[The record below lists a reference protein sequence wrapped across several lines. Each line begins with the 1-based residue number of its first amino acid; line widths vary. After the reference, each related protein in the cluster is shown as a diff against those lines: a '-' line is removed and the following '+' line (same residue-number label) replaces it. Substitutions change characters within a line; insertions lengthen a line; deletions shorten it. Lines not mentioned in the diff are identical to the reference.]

1 MSEKATEIANLLSP
15 TVESLGL
22 ELLGV
27 EYLPAPGGATLR
39 LYIDVPLA
47 EQPERV
53 INVDDCERVSREV
66 SAQLDVED
74 PISGNYTLEVSSPG
88 VDRPLFTLEQFAR
101 HAGESAKI
109 VLKLAQDGRR
119 RFQGPI
125 LRIDAEAG
133 AVVFA
138 VDGKDVQI
146 AFDNIDKA
154 RILPDWVALG
164 LAPQKPNKP
173 GPKKPGHEKKKPS
186 TSRRLASRARSDEMS
201 KELLLVVDAVANE
214 KGVPREVIFDAI
226 EAALASAAKK
236 RYPDQDV
243 LARVTIDH
251 KDGNYETYRRWE
263 VVADDVVMESPDRQV
278 RLMDA
283 IEEADGV
290 DVGDYIE
297 EQIENPDF
305 GRIAAQAAKQVIV
318 QRVREAE
325 RQQVVDAWNDR
336 VGELIT
342 GVVKRAERGN
352 IFVDLGGNAEAFI
365 PKDKGIP
372 RDVLRPGD
380 RVRGYLAE
388 VRSEPRGPQLFI
400 SRAAPEFMIELFKL
414 EVPEVGQGL
423 VEIKACARD
432 PGDRAK
438 IAVIAH
444 DTRTDPIGACIG
456 MRGSRVQAVSNELN
470 GERVDI
476 VLWNE
481 NPANFVINA
490 MAPAEVQSIIVDED
504 KHSMDL
510 AVAEDRLAQ
519 AIGKGGQ
526 NVRLA
531 SRLTGWQLNVMT
543 ADQVAAKSEAE
554 QAAARQLFMDRLEV
568 DEEISAILVSEGFST
583 VEEIAYV
590 PVGELLAVE
599 GFDEDIV
606 EELRA
611 RARDALL
618 NAALAEEEGLEGT
631 QPTEDLLALE
641 GMDEETAF
649 ALAEHGVRTSEDL
662 SDLAA
667 DEIVDF
673 GIEGLTQERAAALI
687 LAARAEEIARLERG
701 E

>member
-1 MSEKATEIANLLSP
+1 
-15 TVESLGL
+15 
-22 ELLGV
+22 
-27 EYLPAPGGATLR
+27 
-39 LYIDVPLA
+39 
-47 EQPERV
+47 
-53 INVDDCERVSREV
+53 
-66 SAQLDVED
+66 
-74 PISGNYTLEVSSPG
+74 
-88 VDRPLFTLEQFAR
+88 
-101 HAGESAKI
+101 
-109 VLKLAQDGRR
+109 
-119 RFQGPI
+119 
-125 LRIDAEAG
+125 
-133 AVVFA
+133 
-138 VDGKDVQI
+138 
-146 AFDNIDKA
+146 
-154 RILPDWVALG
+154 
-164 LAPQKPNKP
+164 
-173 GPKKPGHEKKKPS
+173 
-186 TSRRLASRARSDEMS
+186 
-201 KELLLVVDAVANE
+201 
-214 KGVPREVIFDAI
+214 
-226 EAALASAAKK
+226 
-236 RYPDQDV
+236 
-243 LARVTIDH
+243 
-251 KDGNYETYRRWE
+251 
-263 VVADDVVMESPDRQV
+263 
-278 RLMDA
+278 
-283 IEEADGV
+283 
-290 DVGDYIE
+290 
-297 EQIENPDF
+297 
-305 GRIAAQAAKQVIV
+305 
-318 QRVREAE
+318 
-325 RQQVVDAWNDR
+325 
-336 VGELIT
+336 
-342 GVVKRAERGN
+342 
-352 IFVDLGGNAEAFI
+352 
-365 PKDKGIP
+365 
-372 RDVLRPGD
+372 
-380 RVRGYLAE
+380 
-388 VRSEPRGPQLFI
+388 
-400 SRAAPEFMIELFKL
+400 MIELFKL

-444 DTRTDPIGACIG
+444 DARTDPIGACIG

-568 DEEISAILVSEGFST
+568 DEEISAILVSEGFNT

-673 GIEGLTQERAAALI
+673 GIEGMTQERAAALI

>member
-1 MSEKATEIANLLSP
+1 
-15 TVESLGL
+15 
-22 ELLGV
+22 
-27 EYLPAPGGATLR
+27 
-39 LYIDVPLA
+39 
-47 EQPERV
+47 
-53 INVDDCERVSREV
+53 
-66 SAQLDVED
+66 
-74 PISGNYTLEVSSPG
+74 
-88 VDRPLFTLEQFAR
+88 
-101 HAGESAKI
+101 
-109 VLKLAQDGRR
+109 
-119 RFQGPI
+119 
-125 LRIDAEAG
+125 
-133 AVVFA
+133 
-138 VDGKDVQI
+138 
-146 AFDNIDKA
+146 
-154 RILPDWVALG
+154 
-164 LAPQKPNKP
+164 
-173 GPKKPGHEKKKPS
+173 
-186 TSRRLASRARSDEMS
+186 MS
-201 KELLLVVDAVANE
+201 KELLLVVDAVAAE
-214 KGVPREVIFDAI
+214 KGVPESVILEAI
-226 EAALASAAKK
+226 EAALASAGKK
-236 RYPDQDV
+236 RYAEQDV
-243 LARVTIDH
+243 LVRVQIDP

-263 VVADDVVMESPDRQV
+263 VVADDVVMESPDRQI

-283 IEEADGV
+283 V
-290 DVGDYIE
+290 DESEGAEVGDYIE

-325 RQQVVDAWNDR
+325 RAQVVDGWKDR
-336 VGELIT
+336 VGELVT
-342 GVVKRAERGN
+342 GIVKRAERGN

-372 RDVLRPGD
+372 RDVLRAGD

-438 IAVIAH
+438 IAVLAH
-444 DTRTDPIGACIG
+444 DHRTDPIGACIG

-476 VLWNE
+476 ILWSDNS
-481 NPANFVINA
+481 AQFVINA
-490 MAPAEVQSIIVDED
+490 MAPAEVQSIIVDEE

-543 ADQVAAKSEAE
+543 QDQVTAKSEAE
-554 QAAARQLFMDRLEV
+554 QDAARVLFQEKLEV
-568 DEEISAILVSEGFST
+568 DEEIAGILVAEGFST

-590 PVGELLAVE
+590 PSAELLNVE

-618 NAALAEEEGLEGT
+618 TEALAAEEGVEEN
-631 QPTEDLLALE
+631 PPSEELLGLD
-641 GMDEETAF
+641 GMDDATAF
-649 ALAEHGVRTSEDL
+649 ALADRGVKTLDDL
-662 SDLAA
+662 GDLAV
-667 DEIVDF
+667 DELIDID
-673 GIEGLTQERAAALI
+673 GMTEERASQLI
-687 LAARAEEIARLERG
+687 MAARAPMIARLEKG
-701 E
+701 G

>member
-1 MSEKATEIANLLSP
+1 
-15 TVESLGL
+15 
-22 ELLGV
+22 
-27 EYLPAPGGATLR
+27 
-39 LYIDVPLA
+39 
-47 EQPERV
+47 
-53 INVDDCERVSREV
+53 
-66 SAQLDVED
+66 
-74 PISGNYTLEVSSPG
+74 
-88 VDRPLFTLEQFAR
+88 
-101 HAGESAKI
+101 
-109 VLKLAQDGRR
+109 
-119 RFQGPI
+119 
-125 LRIDAEAG
+125 
-133 AVVFA
+133 
-138 VDGKDVQI
+138 
-146 AFDNIDKA
+146 
-154 RILPDWVALG
+154 
-164 LAPQKPNKP
+164 
-173 GPKKPGHEKKKPS
+173 
-186 TSRRLASRARSDEMS
+186 MS

-214 KGVPREVIFDAI
+214 KGVPESVIFEAI

-236 RYPDQDV
+236 RYHDQDV
-243 LARVTIDH
+243 LVRVQIDP

-283 IEEADGV
+283 V
-290 DVGDYIE
+290 DESEGAEVGDYIE

-325 RQQVVDAWNDR
+325 RAQVVDQWKDR
-336 VGELIT
+336 VGELVT
-342 GVVKRAERGN
+342 GIVKRVERGN
-352 IFVDLGGNAEAFI
+352 IYVDLGGNAEAFI

-372 RDVLRPGD
+372 RDVLRAGD
-380 RVRGYLAE
+380 RVRGYLYD
-388 VRSEPRGPQLFI
+388 VRTEPRGPQLFI

-438 IAVIAH
+438 IAVVAY
-444 DTRTDPIGACIG
+444 DTSTDPIGACIG

-476 VLWNE
+476 VLWSD
-481 NPANFVINA
+481 NPPQFVINA
-490 MAPAEVQSIIVDED
+490 MAPAEVQSIIVDEE

-510 AVAEDRLAQ
+510 AVAEDKLAQ

-543 ADQVAAKSEAE
+543 QDQVTAKSESE
-554 QAAARQLFMDRLEV
+554 QAAARQLFMDKLEV
-568 DEEISAILVSEGFST
+568 DEEIAGILVSEGFTT

-618 NAALAEEEGLEGT
+618 NEALAVEEDM
-631 QPTEDLLALE
+631 EDHKPSEELLALE

-649 ALAEHGVRTSEDL
+649 ALAGHGVRTVDDL
-662 SDLAA
+662 GEFGA
-667 DEIVDF
+667 DEVAEF
-673 GIEGLTQERAAALI
+673 GIEGLDEERAATLI
-687 LAARAEEIARLERG
+687 LAARAEEIARLEREG
-701 E
+701 

>member
-1 MSEKATEIANLLSP
+1 M
-15 TVESLGL
+15 
-22 ELLGV
+22 
-27 EYLPAPGGATLR
+27 
-39 LYIDVPLA
+39 
-47 EQPERV
+47 
-53 INVDDCERVSREV
+53 
-66 SAQLDVED
+66 
-74 PISGNYTLEVSSPG
+74 
-88 VDRPLFTLEQFAR
+88 
-101 HAGESAKI
+101 
-109 VLKLAQDGRR
+109 
-119 RFQGPI
+119 
-125 LRIDAEAG
+125 
-133 AVVFA
+133 
-138 VDGKDVQI
+138 
-146 AFDNIDKA
+146 
-154 RILPDWVALG
+154 
-164 LAPQKPNKP
+164 
-173 GPKKPGHEKKKPS
+173 
-186 TSRRLASRARSDEMS
+186 
-201 KELLLVVDAVANE
+201 DAVANE
-214 KGVPREVIFDAI
+214 KGVPRDVIFDAL

-236 RYPDQDV
+236 RYLDQDV
-243 LARVTIDH
+243 VARVAIDR
-251 KDGNYETYRRWE
+251 KDGSYETFRRWE
-263 VVADDVVMESPDRQV
+263 VVADDVVMESPDRQI

-283 IEEADGV
+283 IDEADGV
-290 DVGDYIE
+290 EVGDWIE
-297 EQIENPDF
+297 EPIENPEF
-305 GRIAAQAAKQVIV
+305 GRISAQAAKQVIV

-325 RQQVVDAWNDR
+325 RQQVVDAWKDR
-336 VGELIT
+336 VGELVT

-372 RDVLRPGD
+372 RDVLRTGD
-380 RVRGYLAE
+380 RVRGYLFE

-400 SRAAPEFMIELFKL
+400 SRGAPEFMIELFKL

-438 IAVIAH
+438 IAVVAH
-444 DTRTDPIGACIG
+444 DNRTDPIGACIG

-490 MAPAEVQSIIVDED
+490 MAPAEVQSIIVDEE

-543 ADQVAAKSEAE
+543 QDQVAAKSEAE
-554 QAAARQLFMDRLEV
+554 QAIARQLFMDKLEV
-568 DEEISAILVSEGFST
+568 DEEIAGILVSEGFGT

-606 EELRA
+606 EELRS

-618 NAALAEEEGLEGT
+618 NEALAVEEELDEH
-631 QPTEDLLALE
+631 QPADDLLALE

-649 ALAEHGVRTSEDL
+649 ALAAHGVRTSEDL

-667 DEIVDF
+667 DEVVEF
-673 GIEGLTQERAAALI
+673 GIEGLDEVRAAALI

-701 E
+701 A

>member
-1 MSEKATEIANLLSP
+1 
-15 TVESLGL
+15 
-22 ELLGV
+22 
-27 EYLPAPGGATLR
+27 
-39 LYIDVPLA
+39 
-47 EQPERV
+47 
-53 INVDDCERVSREV
+53 
-66 SAQLDVED
+66 
-74 PISGNYTLEVSSPG
+74 
-88 VDRPLFTLEQFAR
+88 
-101 HAGESAKI
+101 
-109 VLKLAQDGRR
+109 
-119 RFQGPI
+119 
-125 LRIDAEAG
+125 
-133 AVVFA
+133 
-138 VDGKDVQI
+138 
-146 AFDNIDKA
+146 
-154 RILPDWVALG
+154 
-164 LAPQKPNKP
+164 
-173 GPKKPGHEKKKPS
+173 
-186 TSRRLASRARSDEMS
+186 MS
-201 KELLLVVDAVANE
+201 KELLLVVDVVANE
-214 KGVPREVIFDAI
+214 KGVPRQIIFDAI
-226 EAALASAAKK
+226 EVALASAAKK
-236 RYPDQDV
+236 RYQDRDI
-243 LARVTIDH
+243 LTRVTIDQ
-251 KDGNYETYRRWE
+251 KNGNYETYRRWE
-263 VVADDVVMESPDRQV
+263 VVADDVVMESPERQI

-283 IEEADGV
+283 LDEADGV
-290 DVGDYIE
+290 EVGDYIE

-305 GRIAAQAAKQVIV
+305 GRISAQAAKQVIV

-325 RQQVVDAWNDR
+325 RQQVVDAWKNR
-336 VGELIT
+336 VGELVT
-342 GVVKRAERGN
+342 GVVKRVERGN
-352 IFVDLGGNAEAFI
+352 IYVDLGGGTEAFI

-372 RDVLRPGD
+372 RDVIRPGD

-388 VRSEPRGPQLFI
+388 VRSESRGPQLFI
-400 SRAAPEFMIELFKL
+400 SRSAPEFMIELFKL

-423 VEIKACARD
+423 VEIKGCARD

-444 DTRTDPIGACIG
+444 DNRTDPIGACIG

-490 MAPAEVQSIIVDED
+490 MAPAEVQSIIVDEER
-504 KHSMDL
+504 HLMDL

-543 ADQVAAKSEAE
+543 AEQVAAKSEAE
-554 QAAARQLFMDRLEV
+554 QLAARRLFMDRLEV
-568 DEEISAILVSEGFST
+568 DEEIASILVMEGFNT
-583 VEEIAYV
+583 IEEIAYV

-618 NAALAEEEGLEGT
+618 NAALAEEEVLEHYG
-631 QPTEDLLALE
+631 PAPDLLELN
-641 GMDEETAF
+641 GMDEITAH
-649 ALAEHGVRTSEDL
+649 ALAAHGVRTSEDL

-667 DEIVDF
+667 DEIVEFDIQ
-673 GIEGLTQERAAALI
+673 GMTVQRAAVLI